1 MGSDQASTPLIVVG
15 AGGFSRETADAV
27 RACIDRGERWKLLGF
42 VDDDPGRTDTAIDG
56 LPVLGPVDTVRA
68 RTDTRL
74 VVGTGRPDNYTS
86 RLRIVRRL
94 ALPTDRYVSIVHPD
108 ASISYSTT
116 IGAGTGVL
124 AGTVTTTSVRIGN
137 HVAIMPGVVL
147 SHDGLVEDYATITSG
162 VRLGGTV
169 HIGTGAYIGA
179 GALVRERVSIGAWSM
194 IGMGS
199 VVTRDVPAGQL
210 WFGTPARNH
219 GDAPVP
225 PELLAGDL
233 GAK

>member
-1 MGSDQASTPLIVVG
+1 MGSNEASTPLIVVG

-27 RACIDRGERWKLLGF
+27 RACIDRGDHWKLLGF
-42 VDDDPGRTDTAIDG
+42 VDDDPDRTDTTIDG
-56 LPVLGPVDTVRA
+56 LSVLGPIETVRA
-68 RTDTRL
+68 RTDTAL

-94 ALPTDRYVSIVHPD
+94 GLPRDRYASIVHPD
-108 ASISYSTT
+108 ASISDSTT
-116 IGAGTGVL
+116 IGAGTVVL

-147 SHDGLVEDYATITSG
+147 THDDLIEDYATITSG

-169 HIGTGAYIGA
+169 QIGTGAYIGA
-179 GALVRERVSIGAWSM
+179 GALVREGVSIGAWSM

-199 VVTRDVPAGQL
+199 VVTRDVPAGEL
-210 WFGTPARNH
+210 WFGSPARNH

-225 PELLAGDL
+225 TDLLVGDP

>member
-15 AGGFSRETADAV
+15 AGVSRVKRPTLSH
-27 RACIDRGERWKLLGF
+27 ACIDRGERWKLLGF
-42 VDDDPGRTDTAIDG
+42 VDDDPGRTDTTIDG
-56 LPVLGPVDTVRA
+56 LPVLGPIDTVRPH
-68 RTDTRL
+68 TDTRL

-94 ALPTDRYVSIVHPD
+94 ALPTDRYASIVHPD

-116 IGAGTGVL
+116 IGAGTVVL

-147 SHDGLVEDYATITSG
+147 THDDLIEDYATLTSG

-169 HIGTGAYIGA
+169 HIGTGAYIGGGRA
-179 GALVRERVSIGAWSM
+179 CARGYPSARVVDDRHGL
-194 IGMGS
+194 G
-199 VVTRDVPAGQL
+199 RDA
-210 WFGTPARNH
+210 
-219 GDAPVP
+219 
-225 PELLAGDL
+225 
-233 GAK
+233 